1 MEPNKSIAL
10 RSAFLGA
17 LTCVALLAGC
27 SKTGE
32 PVLAKV
38 GAREFRAI
46 DLKAEVDFRVKNRR
60 PIPDNESLLRE
71 MMTQEALLQR
81 ARQAGLENEF
91 AVRRE
96 LDNLLVSKL
105 WDREAVSRVSAV
117 TVSEDEVKAEY
128 ERNLSRYTQP
138 PKVRL
143 AMLQLNGQRLM
154 SDAKRAELRSRMEE
168 ARSKALAQPAPAAQ
182 GATLSGFGT
191 LAVDY
196 SEDVASRF
204 RGGDLGWLD
213 QESSG
218 YHWPAPVLK
227 TGYSLP
233 RGKVSEVLEVSGTF
247 YLVMKTD
254 ERPSAITPFAQ
265 IQAALKQAMLQKRR
279 QGLEATFREE
289 SLARTTSIIDL
300 KALAA
305 IKLPVNKDKEMVAST
320 SKSEPPSLPGGKSFA
335 P

>member
-1 MEPNKSIAL
+1 MELNTSMVFRRAL
-10 RSAFLGA
+10 LGM
-17 LTCVALLAGC
+17 VASLGLLAGC
-27 SKTGE
+27 TKPGE
-32 PVLAKV
+32 PVLARV
-38 GAREFRAI
+38 GEREFRAA
-46 DLKAEVDFRVKNRR
+46 DVKAEVEYRVGNHR
-60 PIPDNESLLRE
+60 PVPEKETLLRE

-81 ARQAGLENEF
+81 ARKAGLENDF

-96 LDNLLVSKL
+96 LNNLLVSKL
-105 WDREAVSRVSAV
+105 WDREAATQASTV
-117 TVSEDEVKAEY
+117 TVSDDEVKAEY

-154 SDAKRAELRSRMEE
+154 SDAKRTELRSRMEE
-168 ARSKALAQPAPAAQ
+168 ARSKAIAQPAAVAQ
-182 GATLSGFGT
+182 GAVAGGFGK

-213 QESSG
+213 QESAG
-218 YHWPAPVLK
+218 YHWPAPVLQA
-227 TGYSLP
+227 GYVLP
-233 RGKVSEVLEVSGTF
+233 RGKVSEVLEVGGSF

-254 ERPSAITPFAQ
+254 ERPSTITSFAQ
-265 IQAALKQAMLQKRR
+265 VQTALKQTVLQKKR
-279 QGLEATFREE
+279 QSLEVSFREE
-289 SLARTTSIIDL
+289 SLQRTAPTIDL

-305 IKLPVNKDKEMVAST
+305 FELPVNKDKEMVANAP
-320 SKSEPPSLPGGKSFA
+320 KSEPPSLPGGRSFA